1 MPYPASLIAYAFVK
15 KGIECGCPVTQM
27 KLQKLVYFAHGL
39 HLAADDGPLIN
50 EVFQAWKFGPVVPS
64 IYHDYKFYGSSPITD
79 PDLYFVFGDA
89 PSADKQ
95 LDTLNSSATKSI
107 DATWD
112 GLKDA
117 SAVQL
122 SNWTHKDGGPWKRY
136 YQPGISDVTIPNEDI
151 KDYFKGFFVKK

>member
-15 KGIECGCPVTQM
+15 KGIESGNPVTQM

-50 EVFQAWKFGPVVPS
+50 ETFQAWKFGPVVPS
-64 IYHDYKFYGSSPITD
+64 IYHDYKFYGSSPISD
-79 PDLYFVFGDA
+79 PGLYFVFGDA
-89 PSADKQ
+89 ESADNQ
-95 LDTLNSSATKSI
+95 LAKIKTSATKSI

-112 GLKDA
+112 GLKDV

-122 SNWTHKDGGPWKRY
+122 SNWTHKDGSPWKEHY
-136 YQPGISDVTIPNEDI
+136 KPGENDVPIPNEDI
-151 KDYFKGFFVKK
+151 KKYFQENFKK

>member
-15 KGIECGCPVTQM
+15 KGIESGSPVTQM

-50 EVFQAWKFGPVVPS
+50 EIFQAWKFGPVIPS
-64 IYHDYKFYGSSPITD
+64 IYHDYKFYGSSPISD
-79 PDLYFVFGDA
+79 PDLYFVFGEA
-89 PSADKQ
+89 SSADMK
-95 LDTLNSSATKSI
+95 LSMLSTTAEKSI
-107 DATWD
+107 NATWD

-136 YQPGISDVTIPNEDI
+136 YQPGVNDVAIPNEDI
-151 KDYFKGFFVKK
+151 KEYFKENFVKK